1 MILLVEPEGKYLK
14 SYHEAYL
21 EYETNNINN
30 YEELATKLNVTR
42 QAVSSWE
49 TGKNLLDIEILIN
62 ISNVFNISLEQLIK
76 DGSDTRR
83 ARYNMVMVI
92 IGTFLLCIGVMMIVI
107 KGLSVEYID
116 AEGFLHVLWFSVFCG
131 RRH

>member
-1 MILLVEPEGKYLK
+1 
-14 SYHEAYL
+14 
-21 EYETNNINN
+21 
-30 YEELATKLNVTR
+30 
-42 QAVSSWE
+42 
-49 TGKNLLDIEILIN
+49 
-62 ISNVFNISLEQLIK
+62 
-76 DGSDTRR
+76 
-83 ARYNMVMVI
+83 MVMVI